1 MDNGQLRNP
10 FGMIIKRQN
19 MSENN
24 WNHFK
29 IVPQGHHN
37 CQLSIVNCQF
47 GEAVKFRF
55 ISFPPTPIPVLP
67 PGGFAAGRQ
76 NMLVF
81 SFDFGYNRKTTRK
94 GDPAMKKSSLYAA
107 WGGMFLLCAG
117 LGFISEPKGAAR
129 AALTVISLLFFCP
142 PAALLW
148 QARGE
153 GDRPT
158 AAIIRNL
165 SAASLGLTAVL
176 FCANILSTFGSD
188 ALGRFLHGMLTIV
201 SAPMLCS
208 GYWALSLFLWACLL
222 VSSLAFLRKE

>member
-1 MDNGQLRNP
+1 
-10 FGMIIKRQN
+10 
-19 MSENN
+19 
-24 WNHFK
+24 
-29 IVPQGHHN
+29 
-37 CQLSIVNCQF
+37 
-47 GEAVKFRF
+47 
-55 ISFPPTPIPVLP
+55 
-67 PGGFAAGRQ
+67 
-76 NMLVF
+76 MLVF

-148 QARGE
+148 QARRE

-165 SAASLGLTAVL
+165 AAASLLLTAVL
-176 FCANILSTFGSD
+176 FCANILSAFGSD

-222 VSSLAFLRKE
+222 IASLTSPGKR